1 MYYNILL
8 VLISVGCISYFEVS
22 AMNWAKRVDKSED
35 MTFVMSPTAV
45 LDLGNNNTCFGA
57 LISTRWVITVAH
69 CVTERCPFKF

>member
-1 MYYNILL
+1 
-8 VLISVGCISYFEVS
+8 
-22 AMNWAKRVDKSED
+22 MNWAKRVDKSED
-35 MTFVMSPTAV
+35 MPFVMSPTAV